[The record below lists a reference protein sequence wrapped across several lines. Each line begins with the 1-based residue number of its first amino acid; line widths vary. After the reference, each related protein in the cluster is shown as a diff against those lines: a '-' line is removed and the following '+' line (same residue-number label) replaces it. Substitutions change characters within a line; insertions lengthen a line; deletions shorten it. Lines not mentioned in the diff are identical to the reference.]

1 MRPKPGRT
9 VYSTESPVR
18 RREAAVRG
26 ETASSEPPFRQS
38 PRVRLDRSGRG
49 GKTVTI
55 AGPLILAREE
65 AEALLSSWKKLCGS
79 GGALKA
85 VKTREGVP
93 AFELEIQGDQ
103 ADRLVA
109 ELLKAG
115 YKAKRSGG

>member
-1 MRPKPGRT
+1 VRPKPGRT
-9 VYSTESPVR
+9 VYSTESPVPR
-18 RREAAVRG
+18 KEGSGRQEP
-26 ETASSEPPFRQS
+26 ASELPFRQS

-49 GKTVTI
+49 GKTVTV
-55 AGPLILAREE
+55 AGPLILTREE

-85 VKTREGVP
+85 VKTREGTP
-93 AFELEIQGDQ
+93 AFELEIQGDH
-103 ADRLVA
+103 AGRLVT

>member
-1 MRPKPGRT
+1 MKSRPGRT
-9 VYSTESPVR
+9 VYSTESPVPR
-18 RREAAVRG
+18 KKEPVHEGLG
-26 ETASSEPPFRQS
+26 ESEPPFRQS

-55 AGPLILAREE
+55 AGPLILMREE

-85 VKTREGVP
+85 GKTREGAP
-93 AFELEIQGDQ
+93 AFELEIQGDH

>member
-1 MRPKPGRT
+1 LKPRPGRV
-9 VYSTESPVR
+9 VYSTESSVAGKKEPAQHR
-18 RREAAVRG
+18 Q
-26 ETASSEPPFRQS
+26 TPSEEPFRQS

-49 GKTVTI
+49 GKTVTV